1 MKIIGLTGG
10 IGTGKS
16 TAEEIFK
23 RLGAYVIDADSIVH
37 QLYKQEHIKEKLKQI
52 FTEDI
57 FDNNQDIDRKKV
69 ARIVFSDKTKRKAL
83 EEIIHPEVNKYI
95 DEWLNQIEKNN
106 PDAVAIVS
114 VPLMIETGS
123 YKKYQKIILVYAPK
137 ELQIERL
144 IKKGYNY
151 EEAVSR
157 INAQMDIEEKLKY
170 ADYVIMN
177 TSTLENL
184 ENQVKRVFDEIKK
197 DS

>member
-144 IKKGYNY
+144 IKKGYSY

-197 DS
+197 DY

>member
-57 FDNNQDIDRKKV
+57 FDNNQEIDRKKV

-144 IKKGYNY
+144 IKKGYSY

-170 ADYVIMN
+170 ADYVIIN

-197 DS
+197 GS

>member
-1 MKIIGLTGG
+1 MA
-10 IGTGKS
+10 KS
-16 TAEEIFK
+16 N
-23 RLGAYVIDADSIVH
+23 R
-37 QLYKQEHIKEKLKQI
+37 
-52 FTEDI
+52 
-57 FDNNQDIDRKKV
+57 
-69 ARIVFSDKTKRKAL
+69 
-83 EEIIHPEVNKYI
+83 
-95 DEWLNQIEKNN
+95 KNN

-144 IKKGYNY
+144 IKKGYSY

>member
-144 IKKGYNY
+144 IKKGYSY

-170 ADYVIMN
+170 ADYVIIN